1 MRFLIYFLIFSFGQV
16 FVHTQTFDSAAKS
29 AKEDLDKALQELSV
43 LEKAIANE
51 KIPLSRELN
60 QLEGNVLSKRRE
72 YANAIRL
79 KDRNIVTIDRLKA
92 EEKAFKDQNDYLRK
106 TLLEE
111 YMRRFETRVHVSEK
125 AQYADIVK
133 EARQANQN
141 PAINSE
147 QVFVKQLVV
156 VDAALDRLEKLLG
169 GYVFEGSAIVEGVPE
184 KGKLVMVG
192 PYVMFAGVSG
202 KSGLAEQMRGTT
214 EATLIDLGNQEFTI
228 GIKATANTGV
238 GQLPVDSTM
247 GNALK
252 IKQVEETW
260 WEHISKG
267 GKVIWPLLCLGF
279 LALLVSLL
287 KWLQLSS
294 LHQVSPSRLQ
304 DVLNK
309 VNDNDAETALL
320 LAKRIKGPA
329 GELLEIAIRNKSQ
342 SKELLEEILYEKM
355 LNTRP
360 KLDRYLAFVS
370 LTAATAPLLGLLGT
384 VTGMINTFKLI
395 TVFGTGDP
403 KRLSSGISEALV
415 TTEYGLIIAVPC
427 LLMYAFLSR
436 KSKGILSSMEQTSV
450 GFINGLTPENKDV
463 G

>member
-16 FVHTQTFDSAAKS
+16 FVHTQTFDIAAKS
-29 AKEDLDKALQELSV
+29 AKEDLDKALQDLSV

-60 QLEGNVLSKRRE
+60 QLESNVLSKRRE
-72 YANAIRL
+72 YSNAIRL
-79 KDRNIVTIDRLKA
+79 KDHNVVTIDRLKA

-125 AQYADIVK
+125 GQYDDIVK
-133 EARQANQN
+133 DARQANQN
-141 PAINSE
+141 PAINSK

-156 VDAALDRLEKLLG
+156 VDSALDRLEKLLG
-169 GYVFEGSAIVEGVPE
+169 GHVFEGTAMVEGVPE

-202 KSGLAEQMRGTT
+202 KSGLAEQVQGTT
-214 EATLIDLGNQEFTI
+214 EATLIDLDNQEFTL
-228 GIKATANTGV
+228 GIKAAANTGV
-238 GQLPVDSTM
+238 GELPIDSTM

-252 IKQVEETW
+252 IKQVEESW

-267 GKVIWPLLCLGF
+267 GTVIWPLLCLGF
-279 LALLVSLL
+279 LAALVSLL
-287 KWLQLSS
+287 KWFQLSS
-294 LHQVSPSRLQ
+294 LHQVSPNRLQ
-304 DVLNK
+304 DILNR

-320 LAKRIKGPA
+320 LAKKIKGPA
-329 GELLEIAIRNKSQ
+329 GELLEIAIRNKGQ

-355 LNTRP
+355 LNTKP

-436 KSKGILSSMEQTSV
+436 KSKGLLSSMEQTSV
-450 GFINGLTPENKDV
+450 GFINGLTPRNKDV

>member
-16 FVHTQTFDSAAKS
+16 FVHTQTFDIAAKS
-29 AKEDLDKALQELSV
+29 AKEDLDKALQDLSV

-60 QLEGNVLSKRRE
+60 QLESNVLSKRRE
-72 YANAIRL
+72 YSNAIRL
-79 KDRNIVTIDRLKA
+79 KDRNVVTIDRLKA

-156 VDAALDRLEKLLG
+156 VDTALDRLEKLLG

-202 KSGLAEQMRGTT
+202 KSGLVEQMRGTT
-214 EATLIDLGNQEFTI
+214 EATLIDLDNQEFTI

-238 GQLPVDSTM
+238 GELPVDSTM

-279 LALLVSLL
+279 LAALVSLL

-309 VNDNDAETALL
+309 VNDNDGETALL

-355 LNTRP
+355 LNTKP

-450 GFINGLTPENKDV
+450 GFINGLTPVNKDV

>member
-16 FVHTQTFDSAAKS
+16 FVHTQTFDIAAKS
-29 AKEDLDKALQELSV
+29 AKEDLDKALQDLSV

-60 QLEGNVLSKRRE
+60 QLESNVLSKRRE
-72 YANAIRL
+72 YSNAIRL
-79 KDRNIVTIDRLKA
+79 KDRSVVAIDRLKA

-125 AQYADIVK
+125 GQYADIVK

-141 PAINSE
+141 PAINSK

-156 VDAALDRLEKLLG
+156 VDSALDRLEKLLG
-169 GYVFEGSAIVEGVPE
+169 GHVFEGTAIVEGVSE
-184 KGKLVMVG
+184 NGKLVMVG

-202 KSGLAEQMRGTT
+202 KSGLAEQMQGAT
-214 EATLIDLGNQEFTI
+214 EATLIDLDNQEFTI

-238 GQLPVDSTM
+238 GELPIDSTM

-252 IKQVEETW
+252 IKQVEESW

-267 GKVIWPLLCLGF
+267 GAVIWPLLCLGF
-279 LALLVSLL
+279 LATLVSLL
-287 KWLQLSS
+287 KWFQLSS
-294 LHQVSPSRLQ
+294 LHQVSPNRLQ
-304 DVLNK
+304 DVLNR
-309 VNDNDAETALL
+309 VNDNDSETALL
-320 LAKRIKGPA
+320 LAKKIKGPA
-329 GELLEIAIRNKSQ
+329 GELLEIAIRNKGQ

-355 LNTRP
+355 LNTKP